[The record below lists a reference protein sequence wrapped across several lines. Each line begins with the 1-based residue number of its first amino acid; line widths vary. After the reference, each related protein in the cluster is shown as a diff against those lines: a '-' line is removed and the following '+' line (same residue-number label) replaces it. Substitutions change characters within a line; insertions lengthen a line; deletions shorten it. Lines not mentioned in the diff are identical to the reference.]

1 MRVLLR
7 ALAGFLLGGLLA
19 LGIGVALPY
28 LMPISQAEG
37 AYAMGVVFF
46 WMPAAAILGAVAGI
60 VWGVLG

>member
-28 LMPISQAEG
+28 LTPISQAEG

-46 WMPAAAILGAVAGI
+46 WVPAGAVLGAVAGL

>member
-28 LMPISQAEG
+28 LIPISQPEG

-46 WMPAAAILGAVAGI
+46 WVPAGAILGAVAGLI
-60 VWGVLG
+60 WGVLG